1 MKRIFN
7 ILNLTIWSYEFFPK
21 ILECY
26 KNSKIKN
33 VISQKRNYV
42 TKFTK
47 WFDKKIPRNSK
58 MKKLEKIDYFQ

>member
-7 ILNLTIWSYEFFPK
+7 ILNLTIWSYDLFPK

-47 WFDKKIPRNSK
+47 WFNKKIPRNSK
-58 MKKLEKIDYFQ
+58 MKNLEKIDYFQ